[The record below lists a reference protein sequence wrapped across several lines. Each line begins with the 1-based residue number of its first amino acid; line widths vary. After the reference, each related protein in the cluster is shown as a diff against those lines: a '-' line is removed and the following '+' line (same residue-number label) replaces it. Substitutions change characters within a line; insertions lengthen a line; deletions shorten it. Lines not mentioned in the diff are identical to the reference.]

1 MATLNTAT
9 AIGEREDLSALIE
22 RIDPADT
29 PIFSNAKKITTKGV
43 FTEWQV
49 QELTAASDTNYVNE
63 GADYSYVNP
72 TVTTRLDLTQ
82 AHYC

>member
-1 MATLNTAT
+1 MLAEAVE
-9 AIGEREDLSALIE
+9 AGHKQASGEHND
-22 RIDPADT
+22 
-29 PIFSNAKKITTKGV
+29 
-43 FTEWQV
+43 
-49 QELTAASDTNYVNE
+49 VNE